1 MMAISYPTSP
11 SSLSMEARVLATS
24 SESRLSTSLGDLAI
38 VGLSSLDEEQQE
50 SIIPFLGK
58 GLQEGESTMPFLDIK
73 GEESI
78 IMLEGMGGLE
88 LGELMEL
95 CDEEGKEIPWP
106 LPIRLPETVYA
117 SFSGLI
123 TFPWNQLP
131 SRANANVACPA
142 MVVSLCIRLFLPG
155 CRLGR
160 DQEYIRRLLPASSVW
175 RTLKVFDG
183 RLSGIEV
190 ILLLFFLLLIL
201 NLL

>member
-11 SSLSMEARVLATS
+11 SSFSMEARVLATS

-50 SIIPFLGK
+50 SIIPFLGNK
-58 GLQEGESTMPFLDIK
+58 ERLQEGESTMPFLDIME
-73 GEESI
+73 EESI
-78 IMLEGMGGLE
+78 IMLVGMGGLE

-95 CDEEGKEIPWP
+95 CDDDVKEIPWP
-106 LPIRLPETVYA
+106 FPIRLPETVYA

-155 CRLGR
+155 CRLGL
-160 DQEYIRRLLPASSVW
+160 DQEYIRRLPVSSV
-175 RTLKVFDG
+175 LQKFDA

-190 ILLLFFLLLIL
+190 IVLLIFF
-201 NLL
+201 